1 MDKIYKMTKQG
12 LVYMGEGLS
21 FTKKEL
27 KLREDLEAY
36 TTLKDP
42 KNATNSAT
50 EVAGQNTDVV
60 TRELQ
65 NNGKTTIEGNGSE
78 ETKVSVSDASQ
89 GSILKTLKTL
99 NPNVIG
105 KLTLE
110 KEPQNS
116 SKQYSSKLVEMRK
129 NSIPFTKK
137 ELREYLKNL

>member
-42 KNATNSAT
+42 KNAANSAT

-60 TRELQ
+60 THELQ
-65 NNGKTTIEGNGSE
+65 NNGKTTIGGNGSE

-89 GSILKTLKTL
+89 GGILKTLKTL

-105 KLTLE
+105 KLTLK